1 MDHGD
6 WPCVIVVVVIS
17 DTVCL
22 WTMVTRYSLYL
33 IVVVVVISVTAYLWT
48 MVTRCVYLLWL

>member
-1 MDHGD
+1 MSVDHGD
-6 WPCVIVVVVIS
+6 SLCVIVVAVIS

-33 IVVVVVISVTAYLWT
+33 IVVVVISDPVCLWT
-48 MVTRCVYLLWL
+48 MMTRCV